1 VSFPGV
7 TTDTERDLG
16 AVNTRNPHP
25 RRFRALAA
33 VLGPQEVAALALTLP
48 SLETD
53 ELARILLT
61 ALPADERSHP

>member
-1 VSFPGV
+1 M
-7 TTDTERDLG
+7 
-16 AVNTRNPHP
+16 NTRTPHP

-33 VLGPQEVAALALTLP
+33 VLGPQEVAALARTVP